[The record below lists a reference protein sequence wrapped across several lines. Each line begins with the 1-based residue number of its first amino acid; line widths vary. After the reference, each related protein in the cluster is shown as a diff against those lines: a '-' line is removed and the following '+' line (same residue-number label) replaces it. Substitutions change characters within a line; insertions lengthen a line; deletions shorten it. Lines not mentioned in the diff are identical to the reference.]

1 MATASDVATFILQQ
15 TGPTSAMKL
24 QKLVYYSQA
33 WHAAWSDAQLFPER
47 IEAWAHGPV
56 VPALYQKHR
65 GEFIVNAAT
74 FNGNVNALTDDEK
87 DSIERVLEAY
97 GDKSS
102 QWLSDL
108 THMEAPW
115 RRARAGVSD
124 GDRCNNAITL
134 ESISEYYSAL

>member
-1 MATASDVATFILQQ
+1 MATASDVASYILQQ

-33 WHAAWSDAQLFPER
+33 WHAVWSDAQLFPER

-56 VPALYQKHR
+56 VPSLYLQHR
-65 GEFIVNAAT
+65 GEFIVDSDT
-74 FNGNVNALTDDEK
+74 FKGNSDALTEDEK
-87 DSIERVLEAY
+87 DSVERVLEAY

-115 RRARAGVSD
+115 RRARTGVAD
-124 GDRCNNAITL
+124 GDRCNNVISL
-134 ESISEYYSAL
+134 ESMSEYYSAL